1 MIGILSGLYAYA
13 FDTSRPAPMSA
24 KRANRLL
31 GHIAV
36 GLVVFTVIAFAVK
49 VVVHPERAAR
59 YTPLVVFHAGAM
71 LAWMSLLASQAYL
84 ASAGRLNLHR
94 RFGTVSLGLVAA
106 ITVSGMIISV
116 NLGQE
121 IGRTEVTIVNIASF
135 VTFIPLYFA
144 AIFFAR
150 RHNMHAHRMAM
161 LIGTLAF
168 MTPVY
173 ARVTDVLGLP
183 SPVSIGLQ
191 PPLTILT
198 ALAYEWTTLGRI
210 TREAAVMLAFSMAI
224 VFIMVGVLAVWFL

>member
-1 MIGILSGLYAYA
+1 MIGIPSGLYAYA

-24 KRANRLL
+24 KQANRLL

-36 GLVVFTVIAFAVK
+36 GLVVFTVIAFSPE

-71 LAWMSLLASQAYL
+71 LAWMSMLASQAYL
-84 ASAGRLNLHR
+84 ASAGRMNLHR

-121 IGRTEVTIVNIASF
+121 IGRTEVTIVNIAAF
-135 VTFIPLYFA
+135 VTFIPLYLA
-144 AIFFAR
+144 AIVLAR

-191 PPLTILT
+191 PPLTILI
-198 ALAYEWTTLGRI
+198 ALGYEWAAIGRI
-210 TREAAVMLAFSMAI
+210 SHAVAGMLAFSIA
-224 VFIMVGVLAVWFL
+224 VVLAMVAILAIWFL